1 MKVIAI
7 NLYGCNH
14 SPMKRPNT
22 EQHGEHEKFSNDLS
36 KIIFIFWMEM
46 VSEEQDEKI
55 TQ

>member
-1 MKVIAI
+1 MVAI
-7 NLYGCNH
+7 IRL
-14 SPMKRPNT
+14 MKRPDI
-22 EQHGEHEKFSNDLS
+22 ERRCEHEKFLNDLS